1 MGLND
6 PVSIDLTE
14 REAVLIL
21 DTGEIKNEKPVLK
34 RLRIPVNASATTQQV
49 YDAVYALAEYT
60 TYAVYDIEIQNM
72 DSLDP
77 ID

>member
-6 PVSIDLTE
+6 PVSVDLTDKV
-14 REAVLIL
+14 AVLIL

-34 RLRIPVNASATTQQV
+34 RVRIPAKPTATTQQL
-49 YDAVYALAEYT
+49 YDAAYALAEYT
-60 TYAVYDIEIQNM
+60 QYGVYDIEIQNL

-77 ID
+77 IT